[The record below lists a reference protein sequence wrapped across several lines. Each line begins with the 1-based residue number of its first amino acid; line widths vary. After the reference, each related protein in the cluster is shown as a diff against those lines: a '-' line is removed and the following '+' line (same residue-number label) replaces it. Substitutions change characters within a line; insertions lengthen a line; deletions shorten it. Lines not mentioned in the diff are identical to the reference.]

1 MEYFSFLP
9 RSLQKNFRSTLQ
21 PLKRSA
27 TIIEYLRGTFYS
39 LPVQLLFLHFRK
51 YQVLLVFWLILFSVV
66 GGVFM
71 KSFGAEALYLAPE
84 YMGNVNALGAAIVG
98 VAIGIFIMCWNVT
111 TFILFSRHFS
121 FLAATQYPFLKYCVN
136 NSIIPLSFLVFYL
149 LKAYQYAHYKELIAN
164 VEIVFLT
171 GGFLIGLL
179 LVFIVSFLYF
189 FSADRTIFKILQPL
203 FSSAKNYISTLQ
215 PEKASGRSLIY
226 SEWFLDSFFKVR
238 RCRDVSHYSPEL
250 MEKIFKRHH
259 FAAVISVFI
268 IYLFLLLI
276 GYFIDQPFF
285 QLPAGASI
293 TLLFAVL
300 IGVTGAIVYF
310 FQSWSV
316 PVLILFIF
324 MLNYLYRIE
333 WIDPRNKAYGLNYN
347 NKNEYPS
354 YTQPVLDSI
363 AASAAAKND
372 KQNME
377 TVLGRW
383 KAKQGEEKPLLV
395 IVTTSGGGTRSA
407 TFTMDVLQRLDS
419 ITGGTMM
426 KKTFLFTG
434 ASGGMIGASYFRELY
449 RQRLKNPSIRLQDE
463 RYVDNIAS
471 DLLNPTFTS
480 FVTRDVFAPERK
492 FSVGPYSYLRDRGLA
507 FEEALNK
514 NTEKVLDK
522 KLGDY
527 VTDETQANIPLM
539 LYHTLITRDGKK
551 MLISTQPVRFMTHPP
566 VDSTEKATAD
576 AIDFTSFFAKQDPYN
591 LRMLTVLRMNA
602 TFPVVLPNVWMPS
615 DPVIDVMDGGLR
627 DNYGVET
634 SLRFLTHMQGWI
646 EQNTRG
652 VVLVQI
658 RDRMDGGWD
667 NPYEFDDLVQNAT
680 KPFFLL
686 QHNWYKMM
694 EYFQKDMVTYF
705 LNNQRYPVHNVTFQ
719 YIPRQEEHKAALSFH
734 LTKQE
739 KADIKGSLQSEHN
752 QESFKRVLEL
762 FAGKEKKQP
771 ER

>member
-1 MEYFSFLP
+1 MEIFSFLP
-9 RSLQKNFRSTLQ
+9 RSLQKNFRSTLL
-21 PLKRSA
+21 PLKQRI
-27 TIIEYLRGTFYS
+27 TILEYLRGTFYS

-51 YQVLLVFWLILFSVV
+51 YQVLLVFWAVLFSVV
-66 GGVFM
+66 GGGLM

-84 YMGNVNALGAAIVG
+84 YMGNVNAFGAAIMGVG
-98 VAIGIFIMCWNVT
+98 IGLFIMCWNVT

-121 FLAATQYPFLKYCVN
+121 FLAATQFPFLKYCVN

-149 LKAYQYAHYKELIAN
+149 LKAYQYSHYKELIAN
-164 VEIVFLT
+164 GDILLLT

-179 LVFIVSFLYF
+179 LVFVISFVYF
-189 FSADRTIFKILQPL
+189 FSADRTIFKRLQPL
-203 FSSAKNYISTLQ
+203 FSSAKNYIANLQ
-215 PEKASGRSLIY
+215 PEKNSNRSLLY
-226 SEWFLDSFFKVR
+226 SEWFLDSFFSVR
-238 RCRDVSHYSPEL
+238 RCRDVSHYSDEL

-259 FAAVISVFI
+259 LAAVISVFI

-316 PVLILFIF
+316 PVLIGFVF
-324 MLNYLYRIE
+324 VLNFLYRSE
-333 WIDPRNKAYGLNYN
+333 WIDPRNKAYGLNYG
-347 NKNEYPS
+347 NKNDYPS
-354 YTQPVLDSI
+354 YTQQNLDSI
-363 AASAAAKND
+363 TTSPSAAAD
-372 KQNME
+372 KRNME
-377 TVLGRW
+377 TILGRW

-395 IVTTSGGGTRSA
+395 VVTTSGGGTRSA

-419 ITGGTMM
+419 LTGGSMM

-449 RQRLKNPSIRLQDE
+449 RQRLHNPSLRLQNE
-463 RYVDNIAS
+463 HYVDNIAS

-492 FSVGPYSYLRDRGLA
+492 FTVGPYSYLRDRGLA

-514 NTEKVLDK
+514 NTDAVLNK

-527 VTDETQANIPLM
+527 AADEAAANIPLM
-539 LYHTLITRDGKK
+539 LYHTLVTRDGKK
-551 MLISTQPVRFMTHPP
+551 MLINTQPLRFMTHPP
-566 VDSTEKATAD
+566 VDSTEKTVTAD
-576 AIDFTSFFAKQDPYN
+576 AIDFTTFFAKQDPYN

-602 TFPVVLPNVWMPS
+602 TFPVVLPNVWMPTE
-615 DPVIDVMDGGLR
+615 PVIDVMDGGLR

-634 SLRFLTHMQGWI
+634 SLRFLMNMQDWI
-646 EQNTRG
+646 KENTRG
-652 VVLVQI
+652 VVIVQI

-667 NPYEFDDLVQNAT
+667 NPYAFDDLVQNAT

-694 EYFQKDMVTYF
+694 EYFQKDMATYF
-705 LNNQRYPVHNVTFQ
+705 LNNQRYPVHNITFQ
-719 YIPRQEEHKAALSFH
+719 YIPRKEEHKAALSFH

-739 KADIKGSLQSEHN
+739 KIDIAGSLQSAHN
-752 QESFKRVLEL
+752 QESFKRVLDL
-762 FAGKEKKQP
+762 FAKK
-771 ER
+771 

>member
-21 PLKRSA
+21 PLKQSA

-347 NKNEYPS
+347 NKNDYPS

-363 AASAAAKND
+363 AASAAAEND
-372 KQNME
+372 KRNME

-419 ITGGTMM
+419 ITGGRMM

-449 RQRLKNPSIRLQDE
+449 RQRLNNPSIRLQDE

-514 NTEKVLDK
+514 NTERVLDK

-551 MLISTQPVRFMTHPP
+551 MLIGTQPVRFMTHPS

-576 AIDFTSFFAKQDPYN
+576 AIDFTSFFSKQDPYN

-694 EYFQKDMVTYF
+694 EYFQKDMATYF
-705 LNNQRYPVHNVTFQ
+705 LNNQRYPVHNITFQ

-734 LTKQE
+734 LTKLE
-739 KADIKGSLQSEHN
+739 KADIKGSLQSDHN

-771 ER
+771 K